1 METVHSP
8 ESIKVDN
15 VNVAEVK
22 RLVSP
27 RELKETLPMSP
38 EVNEFVY
45 LSRQTINNIIS
56 GKDKRLLVVVGPC
69 SIHNPDA
76 AVEYA
81 QRLKALSATME
92 DRLYFCMRTYFE
104 KPRTTVGWKG
114 LINDPNLDGSNDVA
128 TGLYQARKLMLEVLE
143 LGLPTATEM
152 LDPIVPQYIAELISW
167 ASIGART
174 TESQT
179 HREMA
184 SGLSMPIGFKNST
197 DGNLGVAINAMMSAR
212 SPHHFLGIDSDGR
225 SSVIAT
231 KGNSSGHIILRG
243 GGGRPNYDAVCVA
256 DAEEQLRA
264 AGMTPHI
271 MVDCSHANCNKKYE
285 LQEKVLHDVV
295 RQRVEDGTKSLI
307 GVMMESNIK
316 PGKQDFP
323 RTDGKPLEYGTSITD
338 PCMGWEQT
346 EQVLRYAWERL
357 G

>member
-338 PCMGWEQT
+338 PCMSWEQT